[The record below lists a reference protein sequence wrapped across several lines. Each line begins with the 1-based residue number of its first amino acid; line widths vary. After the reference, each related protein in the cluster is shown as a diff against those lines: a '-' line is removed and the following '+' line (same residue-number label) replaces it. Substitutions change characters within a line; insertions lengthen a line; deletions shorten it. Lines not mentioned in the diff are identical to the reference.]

1 LKLDIKFQ
9 FSLNKKILE
18 EKNSFLPPRS
28 QECPLSFLGG
38 HGGVGALPDELDIKF
53 HFSLT
58 KKFLE
63 KEKSIPCFNE
73 SGTSS

>member
-1 LKLDIKFQ
+1 LKLDIKFN

-38 HGGVGALPDELDIKF
+38 HGGVGALPDELD
-53 HFSLT
+53 
-58 KKFLE
+58 
-63 KEKSIPCFNE
+63 
-73 SGTSS
+73 G